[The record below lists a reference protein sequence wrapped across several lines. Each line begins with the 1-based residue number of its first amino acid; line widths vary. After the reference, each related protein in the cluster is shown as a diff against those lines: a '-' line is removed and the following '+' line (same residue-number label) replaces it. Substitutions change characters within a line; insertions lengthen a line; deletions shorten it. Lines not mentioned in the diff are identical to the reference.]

1 MMIFCRAIVLFAL
14 SCLIFKA
21 TAQTSTDI
29 YLVDIN
35 LQDYNLN
42 YENLKNIT
50 DREGY
55 DNQPHFSADGN
66 HLLFSSIRSNKQSDI
81 YKYDIITEEITQITN
96 TEEAS
101 EYSPTYY
108 NNGKYISVVQQDWD
122 KTQHLMS
129 IEVKSNKKKI
139 MLSRETQIGYH
150 VWLSKKDVALFI
162 VGEPHKLAK
171 AKKRG
176 KKATVIDEK
185 IGAALQKVPGKKAV
199 AYQFFEDSTQCQIK
213 EFQIRRRA
221 AKPVCECLEDAVSFI
236 YLKDGNIVS
245 GIGNKLYLFDK
256 KRAAKGWTLIADF
269 SDIEDFDFYRIAIN
283 QQETQ
288 MALVV
293 NRKK

>member
-1 MMIFCRAIVLFAL
+1 MMIFCRLIVLFI
-14 SCLIFKA
+14 LISLVFETA
-21 TAQTSTDI
+21 AQTSTDI
-29 YLVDIN
+29 YLMDIN

-42 YENLKNIT
+42 YKNLTNIT
-50 DREGY
+50 DRNGY
-55 DNQPHFSADGN
+55 DNQPHFSADGG
-66 HLLFSSIRSNKQSDI
+66 HILFSSIRSNKQSDI
-81 YKYDIITEEITQITN
+81 YKYEIATGEIAQLTD

-108 NNGKYISVVQQDWD
+108 NDEKYISTVQQDWD

-150 VWLSKKDVALFI
+150 TWLSKKDIALFI

-171 AKKRG
+171 AKKKR
-176 KKATVIDEK
+176 KKATVVDDK
-185 IGAALQKVPGKKAV
+185 IGAALQKVPYKRAV

-213 EFQIRRRA
+213 EFHLRKKS
-221 AKPVCECLEDAVSFI
+221 AKTICECLENAVSFI
-236 YLKDGNIVS
+236 YLKDGNIIS
-245 GIGNKLYLFDK
+245 GIGNKLYIFDK
-256 KRAAKGWTLIADF
+256 KRAAKGWILIADF

-283 QQETQ
+283 KQETQ

-293 NRKK
+293 NRKG

>member
-1 MMIFCRAIVLFAL
+1 MTTFCRLIVSFTLICF
-14 SCLIFKA
+14 IFK
-21 TAQTSTDI
+21 TSAQTSTDI
-29 YLVDIN
+29 YLMDIK

-42 YENLKNIT
+42 YKNLDNIT
-50 DREGY
+50 DRDGY

-66 HLLFSSIRSNKQSDI
+66 HLLFSSIRSNNQSDI
-81 YKYDIITEEITQITN
+81 YKYDIITKEIIQITD

-108 NNGKYISVVQQDWD
+108 DEEKYISTVQQDWD

-139 MLSRETQIGYH
+139 MLSRERQIGYH
-150 VWLSKKDVALFI
+150 TWLSKKDIALFI

-176 KKATVIDEK
+176 KKATVIDDK
-185 IGAALQKVPGKKAV
+185 IGAALQKVPYKRAV

-213 EFQIRRRA
+213 EFHLRKKV
-221 AKPVCECLEDAVSFI
+221 AKTVCECLEDAVSFI
-236 YLKDGNIVS
+236 YLKNGNIVS

-256 KRAAKGWTLIADF
+256 KRAAKGWILIADF
-269 SDIEDFDFYRIAIN
+269 SDIENFDFYRIAIN
-283 QQETQ
+283 KQENQ

-293 NRKK
+293 NRGK